1 MRRLRTGG
9 EGGAHL
15 VELDC
20 EGLTTRQIN
29 RAIHEALD
37 RGEPVVARN
46 PRSRHNLG
54 VGIRSPGRVIF
65 DGNVGYYCA
74 GMLMHAEV
82 EIRGNCGWSVGECMM
97 SGSIVV
103 RGNASAAAGA
113 AIRGGTLVVHGDAGP
128 RTGIS
133 QKGGTIVVGGK
144 VGYMSGF
151 IMQKGQ
157 LVVCGDTGEALGDSL
172 YEGKI
177 YVWGRIAELGN
188 DAVASPPT
196 EQDVALLADLF
207 DRYELRC
214 APDPRQFTRV
224 TSGKRLYNFDKA
236 DFELWRVAM

>member
-1 MRRLRTGG
+1 M
-9 EGGAHL
+9 
-15 VELDC
+15 VEIDC
-20 EGLTTRQIN
+20 DGLTTRRIN
-29 RAIHEALD
+29 CAIRAALE
-37 RGEPVVARN
+37 RGEPIVVRN

-54 VGIRSPGRVIF
+54 VGIRHPGRVVF

-74 GMLMHAEV
+74 GMLMHADV

-113 AIRGGTLVVHGDAGP
+113 AIRGGTLVVHGNAGP

-133 QKGGTIVVGGK
+133 QKGGTILVGGR

-151 IMQKGQ
+151 IMQKGL

-172 YEGKI
+172 YEGRI
-177 YVWGRIAELGN
+177 YVGGRIGELGN
-188 DAVASPPT
+188 DAVSSEPAA
-196 EQDVALLADLF
+196 EDVSLLADLLARH
-207 DRYELRC
+207 DLRG
-214 APDPRQFTRV
+214 APEPRCFNRV